1 MKSYSQFIN
10 KSVDLDE
17 SIVGR
22 YFDASRFGPG
32 GNNNTTTGMNA
43 NKKPLSATS
52 QRTPPQKQPPLKNIF
67 GNSKFGRNLRA
78 SELKTG
84 RKIRDKV
91 SQVRKEV
98 KKEVDNPNR
107 KNLAIRAGQ
116 KAINA
121 LQSPGARETLSALNQ
136 VRKRLPT
143 AKDFTPTSQAGMG
156 FGGMMTGRSFK
167 GFAPGVAARK
177 KFAPNQV
184 ITRTGAGGKGQS
196 QIIYRGDELDADGN
210 PIKKPK
216 DTSFRG
222 KAKNVLKRALG
233 IKDTPPS
240 YAKPKPKPE
249 KDDVVTGSAD
259 DEDTGSKVTQGKGG
273 GPKTPPQDAAAK
285 APKGTPRGGK
295 RKVTSSTS
303 VNVSGK
309 QREIDLRRFRPEPEK
324 PDDKI
329 RVSKPKTDPSK
340 LNKVKG
346 YPQLDLFGKSDDSS
360 KSKKKTSK
368 KRTPEQQE
376 KINAKSRATRAANQK
391 KKDDAIGQ
399 GTIPGLEDR
408 NQSRTDAAEKSG
420 VKVTGDTQP
429 KITGTK
435 KDKVTSSDNVD
446 KTSKPVEKP
455 VETPK
460 SNEVVITDTRE
471 KKTTGKKRGPKKG
484 STNVRTLARKKREE
498 QSKKR
503 ESEGLE
509 RLASAVKKQA
519 EKDEK
524 NPTFQ
529 AQKDAEK
536 STSLRGSNL
545 ERNRKELSKML
556 KLTPSSKQ
564 KKSTQIKGI
573 SDEDLARSGGSK
585 KNIDDLIVKAK
596 KGEAEE
602 QEKLVKNQEK
612 LQKRFGKP
620 GPLSATRKEIDRLR
634 KKDLVNKMKEKD
646 EEKKKIKIVKK
657 IVKKKEKD
665 EKAKTESFSWREEF
679 IWETDK
685 KYPEKVKE
693 IKPMTGK
700 NTITINPEDETSKY
714 KRGY

>member
-52 QRTPPQKQPPLKNIF
+52 QRTPQKQPPLKNIF

-295 RKVTSSTS
+295 QKVTSSTS

-346 YPQLDLFGKSDDSS
+346 YPQLDLFGDSS
-360 KSKKKTSK
+360 KSKTEKTPKKTSK
-368 KRTPEQQE
+368 KRTPEEQAE
-376 KINAKSRATRAANQK
+376 INKKRAATRAANQK

-420 VKVTGDTQP
+420 VKITGDTQP

-545 ERNRKELSKML
+545 ERNRKQLSKML

-602 QEKLVKNQEK
+602 QEKLVN
-612 LQKRFGKP
+612 
-620 GPLSATRKEIDRLR
+620 KE
-634 KKDLVNKMKEKD
+634 
-646 EEKKKIKIVKK
+646 EEKTKKKRT
-657 IVKKKEKD
+657 VKKKRTK
-665 EKAKTESFSWREEF
+665 KITKKTNESFSHWREEF

>member
-52 QRTPPQKQPPLKNIF
+52 QRTPQKQPPLKNIF

-196 QIIYRGDELDADGN
+196 QVIYRGDELDADGN

-346 YPQLDLFGKSDDSS
+346 YPQLDLFGDSS
-360 KSKKKTSK
+360 KSKTEKTPKKNSK
-368 KRTPEQQE
+368 KRTPEEQAE
-376 KINAKSRATRAANQK
+376 INKKRAATRAANQK

-420 VKVTGDTQP
+420 VKITGDTQP

-602 QEKLVKNQEK
+602 QEKLVN
-612 LQKRFGKP
+612 
-620 GPLSATRKEIDRLR
+620 KE
-634 KKDLVNKMKEKD
+634 
-646 EEKKKIKIVKK
+646 EEKTKKKRT
-657 IVKKKEKD
+657 VKKKRTK
-665 EKAKTESFSWREEF
+665 KITKKTNESFSHWREEF

>member
-52 QRTPPQKQPPLKNIF
+52 QRTPQKQPPLKNIF

-196 QIIYRGDELDADGN
+196 QVIYRGDELDADGN

-295 RKVTSSTS
+295 QKVTSSTS

-346 YPQLDLFGKSDDSS
+346 YPQLDLFGDNSS
-360 KSKKKTSK
+360 KSKTEKTPKKNSK
-368 KRTPEQQE
+368 KRTPEEQAE
-376 KINAKSRATRAANQK
+376 INKKRAATRAANQK

-420 VKVTGDTQP
+420 VKITGDTQP

-602 QEKLVKNQEK
+602 QEKLVN
-612 LQKRFGKP
+612 
-620 GPLSATRKEIDRLR
+620 KE
-634 KKDLVNKMKEKD
+634 
-646 EEKKKIKIVKK
+646 EEKTKKKRT
-657 IVKKKEKD
+657 VKKKRTK
-665 EKAKTESFSWREEF
+665 KITKKTNESFSHWREEF

>member
-52 QRTPPQKQPPLKNIF
+52 QRTPQKQPPLKNIF

-273 GPKTPPQDAAAK
+273 GPKTPPQDAAAAK

-295 RKVTSSTS
+295 QKVTSSTS

-346 YPQLDLFGKSDDSS
+346 YPQLDLFGDSS
-360 KSKKKTSK
+360 KSKTEKTPKKTSK
-368 KRTPEQQE
+368 KRTPEEQAE
-376 KINAKSRATRAANQK
+376 INKKRAATRAANQK

-420 VKVTGDTQP
+420 VKITGDTQP

-602 QEKLVKNQEK
+602 QEKLVN
-612 LQKRFGKP
+612 
-620 GPLSATRKEIDRLR
+620 KE
-634 KKDLVNKMKEKD
+634 
-646 EEKKKIKIVKK
+646 EEKTKKKRT
-657 IVKKKEKD
+657 VKKKRTK
-665 EKAKTESFSWREEF
+665 KITKKTNESFSHWREEF

>member
-52 QRTPPQKQPPLKNIF
+52 QRTPQKQPPLKNIF

-346 YPQLDLFGKSDDSS
+346 YPQLDLFGDSS
-360 KSKKKTSK
+360 KSKTEKTPKKASK
-368 KRTPEQQE
+368 KRTPEEQAE
-376 KINAKSRATRAANQK
+376 INKKRAATRAANQK

-602 QEKLVKNQEK
+602 QEKLVN
-612 LQKRFGKP
+612 
-620 GPLSATRKEIDRLR
+620 KE
-634 KKDLVNKMKEKD
+634 
-646 EEKKKIKIVKK
+646 EEKTKKKRT
-657 IVKKKEKD
+657 VKKKRTK
-665 EKAKTESFSWREEF
+665 KITKKTNESFSHWREEF

>member
-52 QRTPPQKQPPLKNIF
+52 QRTPQKQPPLKNIF

-240 YAKPKPKPE
+240 YAKPKPE

-295 RKVTSSTS
+295 QKVTSSTS

-346 YPQLDLFGKSDDSS
+346 YPQLDLFGDSS
-360 KSKKKTSK
+360 KSKTEKTPKKTSK
-368 KRTPEQQE
+368 KRTPEEQAE
-376 KINAKSRATRAANQK
+376 INKKRAATRAANQK

-420 VKVTGDTQP
+420 VKITGDTQP

-602 QEKLVKNQEK
+602 QEKLVN
-612 LQKRFGKP
+612 
-620 GPLSATRKEIDRLR
+620 KE
-634 KKDLVNKMKEKD
+634 
-646 EEKKKIKIVKK
+646 EEKTKKKRT
-657 IVKKKEKD
+657 VKKKRTK
-665 EKAKTESFSWREEF
+665 KITKKTNESFSHWREEF

>member
-52 QRTPPQKQPPLKNIF
+52 QRTPQKQPPLKNIF

-196 QIIYRGDELDADGN
+196 QVIYRGDELDADGN

-273 GPKTPPQDAAAK
+273 GPKTPPQDAAAAK

-295 RKVTSSTS
+295 QKVTSSTS

-602 QEKLVKNQEK
+602 QEKLVN
-612 LQKRFGKP
+612 
-620 GPLSATRKEIDRLR
+620 KE
-634 KKDLVNKMKEKD
+634 
-646 EEKKKIKIVKK
+646 EEKTKKKRT
-657 IVKKKEKD
+657 VKKKRTK
-665 EKAKTESFSWREEF
+665 KITKKTNESFSHWREEF

>member
-43 NKKPLSATS
+43 NKKPLTATS
-52 QRTPPQKQPPLKNIF
+52 QRTPQTQKQPPLKNIY

-78 SELKTG
+78 AELKTG

-91 SQVRKEV
+91 SQVKKEV

-196 QIIYRGDELDADGN
+196 QVIYRGDELDADGN

-222 KAKNVLKRALG
+222 KLKNVAKRALG

-273 GPKTPPQDAAAK
+273 GPKTPPQDAAAE
-285 APKGTPRGGK
+285 APKAK
-295 RKVTSSTS
+295 RTVNKKASSTS
-303 VNVSGK
+303 VNVSRK
-309 QREIDLRRFRPEPEK
+309 QPQRSFRPEPEK

-329 RVSKPKTDPSK
+329 RVTTPKTDPSK
-340 LNKVKG
+340 LNPVKG
-346 YPQLDLFGKSDDSS
+346 YKQEDLPGIKSDDSS
-360 KSKKKTSK
+360 KSKTEKTPKKTRK
-368 KRTPEQQE
+368 KRTPEQQAE
-376 KINAKSRATRAANQK
+376 INKKRAATRAANKK

-399 GTIPGLEDR
+399 QSFDFDNLEQTKK
-408 NQSRTDAAEKSG
+408 NAAEKSG
-420 VKVTGDTQP
+420 VKITGDTQP

-455 VETPK
+455 VEKPK
-460 SNEVVITDTRE
+460 SNEVAITDARE
-471 KKTTGKKRGPKKG
+471 KKTPGKKRGPKKG
-484 STNVRTLARKKREE
+484 STNVRTLARQNREKKQQET
-498 QSKKR
+498 QAK
-503 ESEGLE
+503 E
-509 RLASAVKKQA
+509 RLASAVKDQ
-519 EKDEK
+519 EQKDKK
-524 NPTFQ
+524 NPIEQ
-529 AQKDAEK
+529 AKQDSKT
-536 STSLRGSNL
+536 STALKGSNL
-545 ERNRKELSKML
+545 DRNRKELAKML
-556 KLTPSSKQ
+556 NLTPSSKS
-564 KKSTQIKGI
+564 KTSTQIKGI

-585 KNIDDLIVKAK
+585 KNIDDLIIKAK

-602 QEKLVKNQEK
+602 QEKLVNKEEEK
-612 LQKRFGKP
+612 
-620 GPLSATRKEIDRLR
+620 TRK
-634 KKDLVNKMKEKD
+634 KKT
-646 EEKKKIKIVKK
+646 
-657 IVKKKEKD
+657 VKKKRTK
-665 EKAKTESFSWREEF
+665 KITKKTNESFSHWREEF

>member
-43 NKKPLSATS
+43 NKKPLTATS
-52 QRTPPQKQPPLKNIF
+52 QRTPQKQPPLKNIY

-78 SELKTG
+78 AELKTG

-91 SQVRKEV
+91 SQVKKEV

-196 QIIYRGDELDADGN
+196 QVIYRGDELDADGN

-222 KAKNVLKRALG
+222 KLKNVAKRALG

-273 GPKTPPQDAAAK
+273 GPKTPPQDAAAE
-285 APKGTPRGGK
+285 APKAK
-295 RKVTSSTS
+295 RTVNKKASSTS
-303 VNVSGK
+303 VNVSRK
-309 QREIDLRRFRPEPEK
+309 QPQRSFRPEPEK

-329 RVSKPKTDPSK
+329 RVTTPKTDPSK
-340 LNKVKG
+340 LNPVKG
-346 YPQLDLFGKSDDSS
+346 YKQEDLPGIKSDDSS
-360 KSKKKTSK
+360 KSKTEKTPKKPRK
-368 KRTPEQQE
+368 QRTPEEQAE
-376 KINAKSRATRAANQK
+376 INKKRAATRAANKK

-408 NQSRTDAAEKSG
+408 NQSRTNAAEKSG
-420 VKVTGDTQP
+420 VKITGDTQP

-455 VETPK
+455 VEKPK

-602 QEKLVKNQEK
+602 QEKLVNKEEEK
-612 LQKRFGKP
+612 
-620 GPLSATRKEIDRLR
+620 TRK
-634 KKDLVNKMKEKD
+634 KKT
-646 EEKKKIKIVKK
+646 
-657 IVKKKEKD
+657 VKKKRTK
-665 EKAKTESFSWREEF
+665 KITKKTNESFSHWREEF

>member
-52 QRTPPQKQPPLKNIF
+52 QRTPQKQPPLKNIF

-196 QIIYRGDELDADGN
+196 QVIYRGDELDADGN

-295 RKVTSSTS
+295 QKVTSSTS

-346 YPQLDLFGKSDDSS
+346 YPQLDLFGDSS
-360 KSKKKTSK
+360 KSKTEKTPKKTSK
-368 KRTPEQQE
+368 KRTPEEQAE
-376 KINAKSRATRAANQK
+376 INKKRAATRAANQK

-420 VKVTGDTQP
+420 VKITGDTQP

-545 ERNRKELSKML
+545 ERNRKQLSKML

-602 QEKLVKNQEK
+602 QEKLVN
-612 LQKRFGKP
+612 
-620 GPLSATRKEIDRLR
+620 KE
-634 KKDLVNKMKEKD
+634 
-646 EEKKKIKIVKK
+646 EEKTKKKRT
-657 IVKKKEKD
+657 VKKKRTK
-665 EKAKTESFSWREEF
+665 KITKKTNESFSHWREEF

>member
-52 QRTPPQKQPPLKNIF
+52 QRTPQKQPPLKNIF

-196 QIIYRGDELDADGN
+196 QVIYRGDELDADGN

-273 GPKTPPQDAAAK
+273 GPKTPPQDAAK

-295 RKVTSSTS
+295 QKVTSSTS

-346 YPQLDLFGKSDDSS
+346 YPQLDLFGDSS
-360 KSKKKTSK
+360 KSKTEKTPKKTSK
-368 KRTPEQQE
+368 KRTPEEQAE
-376 KINAKSRATRAANQK
+376 INKKRAATRAANQK

-420 VKVTGDTQP
+420 VKITGDTQP

-602 QEKLVKNQEK
+602 QEKLVN
-612 LQKRFGKP
+612 
-620 GPLSATRKEIDRLR
+620 KE
-634 KKDLVNKMKEKD
+634 
-646 EEKKKIKIVKK
+646 EEKTKKKRT
-657 IVKKKEKD
+657 VKKKRTK
-665 EKAKTESFSWREEF
+665 KITKKTNESFSHWREEF

>member
-121 LQSPGARETLSALNQ
+121 LQSQGARETLSALNQ

-295 RKVTSSTS
+295 QKVTSSTS

-346 YPQLDLFGKSDDSS
+346 YPQLDLFGDSS
-360 KSKKKTSK
+360 KSKTEKTPKKTSK
-368 KRTPEQQE
+368 KRTPEEQAE
-376 KINAKSRATRAANQK
+376 INKKRAATRAANQK

-420 VKVTGDTQP
+420 VKITGDTQP

-602 QEKLVKNQEK
+602 QEKLVN
-612 LQKRFGKP
+612 
-620 GPLSATRKEIDRLR
+620 KE
-634 KKDLVNKMKEKD
+634 
-646 EEKKKIKIVKK
+646 EEKTKKKRT
-657 IVKKKEKD
+657 VKKKRTK
-665 EKAKTESFSWREEF
+665 KITKKTNESFSHWREEF

>member
-52 QRTPPQKQPPLKNIF
+52 QRTPQKQPPLKNIF

-273 GPKTPPQDAAAK
+273 GPKTPPQDAAK

-295 RKVTSSTS
+295 QKVTSSTS

-346 YPQLDLFGKSDDSS
+346 YPQLDLFGDSS
-360 KSKKKTSK
+360 KSKTEKTPKKNSK
-368 KRTPEQQE
+368 KRTPEEQAE
-376 KINAKSRATRAANQK
+376 INKKRAATRAANQK

-420 VKVTGDTQP
+420 VKITGDTQP

-602 QEKLVKNQEK
+602 QEKLVN
-612 LQKRFGKP
+612 
-620 GPLSATRKEIDRLR
+620 KE
-634 KKDLVNKMKEKD
+634 
-646 EEKKKIKIVKK
+646 EEKTKKKRT
-657 IVKKKEKD
+657 VKKKRTK
-665 EKAKTESFSWREEF
+665 KITKKTNESFSHWREEF

>member
-52 QRTPPQKQPPLKNIF
+52 QRTPQKQPPLKNIF

-273 GPKTPPQDAAAK
+273 GPKTPPQDAAK

-295 RKVTSSTS
+295 QKVTSSTS

-346 YPQLDLFGKSDDSS
+346 YPQLDLFGDSS
-360 KSKKKTSK
+360 KSKTEKTPKKTSK
-368 KRTPEQQE
+368 KRTPEEQAE
-376 KINAKSRATRAANQK
+376 INKKRAATRAANQK

-602 QEKLVKNQEK
+602 QEKLVN
-612 LQKRFGKP
+612 
-620 GPLSATRKEIDRLR
+620 KE
-634 KKDLVNKMKEKD
+634 
-646 EEKKKIKIVKK
+646 EEKTKKKRT
-657 IVKKKEKD
+657 VKKKRTK
-665 EKAKTESFSWREEF
+665 KITKKTNESFSHWREEF

>member
-52 QRTPPQKQPPLKNIF
+52 QRTPQKQPPLKNIF

-196 QIIYRGDELDADGN
+196 QVIYRGDELDADGN

-273 GPKTPPQDAAAK
+273 GPKTPPQDAAK

-346 YPQLDLFGKSDDSS
+346 YPQLDLFGDNSS
-360 KSKKKTSK
+360 KSKTEKTPKKTRTK
-368 KRTPEQQE
+368 KTPEQQAE
-376 KINAKSRATRAANQK
+376 INKKRAATRAANQK

-420 VKVTGDTQP
+420 VKITGDTQP

-602 QEKLVKNQEK
+602 QEKLVN
-612 LQKRFGKP
+612 
-620 GPLSATRKEIDRLR
+620 KE
-634 KKDLVNKMKEKD
+634 
-646 EEKKKIKIVKK
+646 EEKTKKKRT
-657 IVKKKEKD
+657 VKKKRTK
-665 EKAKTESFSWREEF
+665 KITKKTNESFSHWREEF

>member
-52 QRTPPQKQPPLKNIF
+52 QRTPQKQPPLKNIF

-295 RKVTSSTS
+295 QKVTSSTS

-346 YPQLDLFGKSDDSS
+346 YPQLDLFGDSS
-360 KSKKKTSK
+360 KSKTEKTPKKTRTK
-368 KRTPEQQE
+368 KTPEQQAE
-376 KINAKSRATRAANQK
+376 INKKRAATRAANQK

-420 VKVTGDTQP
+420 VKITGDTQP

-602 QEKLVKNQEK
+602 QEKLVN
-612 LQKRFGKP
+612 
-620 GPLSATRKEIDRLR
+620 KE
-634 KKDLVNKMKEKD
+634 
-646 EEKKKIKIVKK
+646 EEKTKKKRT
-657 IVKKKEKD
+657 VKKKRTK
-665 EKAKTESFSWREEF
+665 KITKKTNESFSHWREEF

>member
-43 NKKPLSATS
+43 NKKPLTATS
-52 QRTPPQKQPPLKNIF
+52 QRTPQKQPPLKNIY

-78 SELKTG
+78 AELKTG

-91 SQVRKEV
+91 SQVKKEV

-196 QIIYRGDELDADGN
+196 QVIYRGDELDADGN

-222 KAKNVLKRALG
+222 KLKNVAKRALG

-273 GPKTPPQDAAAK
+273 GPKTPPQDAAAE
-285 APKGTPRGGK
+285 APKAK
-295 RKVTSSTS
+295 RTVNKKASSTS
-303 VNVSGK
+303 VNVSRK
-309 QREIDLRRFRPEPEK
+309 QPQRSFRPEPEK

-329 RVSKPKTDPSK
+329 RISTPKTDPSK
-340 LNKVKG
+340 LNPVKG
-346 YPQLDLFGKSDDSS
+346 YKQEDLPGIKSDDSS
-360 KSKKKTSK
+360 KSKTEKTPKKPRK
-368 KRTPEQQE
+368 QRTPEEQAE
-376 KINAKSRATRAANQK
+376 INKKRAATRAANQK

-399 GTIPGLEDR
+399 QSFDFDNLEQTKK
-408 NQSRTDAAEKSG
+408 NAAEKSG
-420 VKVTGDTQP
+420 VKITGDTQP

-602 QEKLVKNQEK
+602 QEKLVNKEEEK
-612 LQKRFGKP
+612 
-620 GPLSATRKEIDRLR
+620 TRK
-634 KKDLVNKMKEKD
+634 KKT
-646 EEKKKIKIVKK
+646 
-657 IVKKKEKD
+657 VKKKRTK
-665 EKAKTESFSWREEF
+665 KITKKTNESFSHWREEF

>member
-52 QRTPPQKQPPLKNIF
+52 QRTPQKQPPLKNIF

-196 QIIYRGDELDADGN
+196 QVIYRGDELDADGN

-295 RKVTSSTS
+295 QKVTSSTS

-346 YPQLDLFGKSDDSS
+346 YPQLDLFGDNSS
-360 KSKKKTSK
+360 KSKTEKTPKKTSK
-368 KRTPEQQE
+368 KRTPEEQAE
-376 KINAKSRATRAANQK
+376 INKKRAATRAANQK

-420 VKVTGDTQP
+420 VKITGDTQP

-545 ERNRKELSKML
+545 ERNRKQLSKML

-602 QEKLVKNQEK
+602 QEKLVN
-612 LQKRFGKP
+612 
-620 GPLSATRKEIDRLR
+620 KE
-634 KKDLVNKMKEKD
+634 
-646 EEKKKIKIVKK
+646 EEKTKKKRT
-657 IVKKKEKD
+657 VKKKRTK
-665 EKAKTESFSWREEF
+665 KITKKTNESFSHWREEF

>member
-52 QRTPPQKQPPLKNIF
+52 QRTPQKQPPLKNIF

-196 QIIYRGDELDADGN
+196 QVIYRGDELDADGN

-273 GPKTPPQDAAAK
+273 GPKTPPQDAAK

-295 RKVTSSTS
+295 QKVTSSTS

-420 VKVTGDTQP
+420 VKITGDTQP

-545 ERNRKELSKML
+545 ERNRKQLSKML

-602 QEKLVKNQEK
+602 QEKLVN
-612 LQKRFGKP
+612 
-620 GPLSATRKEIDRLR
+620 KE
-634 KKDLVNKMKEKD
+634 
-646 EEKKKIKIVKK
+646 EEKTKKKRT
-657 IVKKKEKD
+657 VKKKRTK
-665 EKAKTESFSWREEF
+665 KITKKTNESFSHWREEF

>member
-52 QRTPPQKQPPLKNIF
+52 QRTPQKQPPLKNIF

-196 QIIYRGDELDADGN
+196 QVIYRGDELDADGN

-346 YPQLDLFGKSDDSS
+346 YPQLDLFGDNSS
-360 KSKKKTSK
+360 KSKTEKTPKKTSK
-368 KRTPEQQE
+368 KRTPEEQAE
-376 KINAKSRATRAANQK
+376 INKKRAATRAANQK

-420 VKVTGDTQP
+420 VKITGDTQP

-602 QEKLVKNQEK
+602 QEKLVN
-612 LQKRFGKP
+612 
-620 GPLSATRKEIDRLR
+620 KE
-634 KKDLVNKMKEKD
+634 
-646 EEKKKIKIVKK
+646 EEKTKKKRT
-657 IVKKKEKD
+657 VKKKRTK
-665 EKAKTESFSWREEF
+665 KIPKKTNESFSHWREEF

>member
-273 GPKTPPQDAAAK
+273 GPKTPPQDAAAAK

-295 RKVTSSTS
+295 QKVTSSTS

-346 YPQLDLFGKSDDSS
+346 YPQLDLFGDSS
-360 KSKKKTSK
+360 KSKTEKTPKKNSK
-368 KRTPEQQE
+368 KRTPEEQAE
-376 KINAKSRATRAANQK
+376 INKKRAATRAANQK

-420 VKVTGDTQP
+420 VKITGDTQP

-602 QEKLVKNQEK
+602 QEKLVN
-612 LQKRFGKP
+612 
-620 GPLSATRKEIDRLR
+620 KE
-634 KKDLVNKMKEKD
+634 
-646 EEKKKIKIVKK
+646 EEKTKKKRT
-657 IVKKKEKD
+657 VKKKRTK
-665 EKAKTESFSWREEF
+665 KITKKTNESFSHWREEF

>member
-196 QIIYRGDELDADGN
+196 QVIYRGDELDADGN

-346 YPQLDLFGKSDDSS
+346 YPQLDLFGDSS
-360 KSKKKTSK
+360 KSKTEKTPKKTSK

-420 VKVTGDTQP
+420 VKITGDTQP

-602 QEKLVKNQEK
+602 QEKLVN
-612 LQKRFGKP
+612 
-620 GPLSATRKEIDRLR
+620 KE
-634 KKDLVNKMKEKD
+634 
-646 EEKKKIKIVKK
+646 EEKTKKKRT
-657 IVKKKEKD
+657 VKKKRTK
-665 EKAKTESFSWREEF
+665 KITKKTNESFSHWREEF

>member
-52 QRTPPQKQPPLKNIF
+52 QRTPQKQPPLKNIF

-196 QIIYRGDELDADGN
+196 QVIYRGDELDADGN

-273 GPKTPPQDAAAK
+273 GPKTPPQDAAK

-346 YPQLDLFGKSDDSS
+346 YPQLDLFGDSS
-360 KSKKKTSK
+360 KSKTEKTPKKNSK
-368 KRTPEQQE
+368 KRTPEEQAE
-376 KINAKSRATRAANQK
+376 INKKRAATRAANQK

-420 VKVTGDTQP
+420 VKITGDTQP

-602 QEKLVKNQEK
+602 QEKLVN
-612 LQKRFGKP
+612 
-620 GPLSATRKEIDRLR
+620 KE
-634 KKDLVNKMKEKD
+634 
-646 EEKKKIKIVKK
+646 EEKTKKKRT
-657 IVKKKEKD
+657 VKKKRTK
-665 EKAKTESFSWREEF
+665 KITKKTNESFSHWREEF

>member
-52 QRTPPQKQPPLKNIF
+52 QRTPQKQPPLKNIF

-295 RKVTSSTS
+295 QKVTSSTS

-346 YPQLDLFGKSDDSS
+346 YPQLDLFGDSS
-360 KSKKKTSK
+360 KSKTEKTPKKNSK
-368 KRTPEQQE
+368 KRTPEEQAE
-376 KINAKSRATRAANQK
+376 INKKRAATRAANQK

-420 VKVTGDTQP
+420 VKITGDTQP

-602 QEKLVKNQEK
+602 QEKLVN
-612 LQKRFGKP
+612 
-620 GPLSATRKEIDRLR
+620 KE
-634 KKDLVNKMKEKD
+634 
-646 EEKKKIKIVKK
+646 EEKTKKKRT
-657 IVKKKEKD
+657 VKKKRTK
-665 EKAKTESFSWREEF
+665 KITKKTNESFSHWREEF

>member
-52 QRTPPQKQPPLKNIF
+52 QRTPQKQPPLKNIF

-273 GPKTPPQDAAAK
+273 GPKTPPQDAAAAK

-295 RKVTSSTS
+295 QKVTSSTS

-368 KRTPEQQE
+368 KRTPEEQAE
-376 KINAKSRATRAANQK
+376 INKKRAATRAANQK

-420 VKVTGDTQP
+420 VKITGDTQP

-545 ERNRKELSKML
+545 ERNRKQLSKML

-602 QEKLVKNQEK
+602 QEKLVN
-612 LQKRFGKP
+612 
-620 GPLSATRKEIDRLR
+620 KE
-634 KKDLVNKMKEKD
+634 
-646 EEKKKIKIVKK
+646 EEKTKKKRT
-657 IVKKKEKD
+657 VKKKRTK
-665 EKAKTESFSWREEF
+665 KITKKTNESFSHWREEF

>member
-52 QRTPPQKQPPLKNIF
+52 QRTPQKQPPLKNIF

-196 QIIYRGDELDADGN
+196 QVIYRGDELDADGN

-346 YPQLDLFGKSDDSS
+346 YPQLDLFGDSS
-360 KSKKKTSK
+360 KSKTEKTPKKNSK
-368 KRTPEQQE
+368 KRTPEEQAE
-376 KINAKSRATRAANQK
+376 INKKRAATRAANQK

-602 QEKLVKNQEK
+602 QEKLVN
-612 LQKRFGKP
+612 
-620 GPLSATRKEIDRLR
+620 KE
-634 KKDLVNKMKEKD
+634 
-646 EEKKKIKIVKK
+646 EEKTKKKRT
-657 IVKKKEKD
+657 VKKKRTK
-665 EKAKTESFSWREEF
+665 KITKKTNESFSHWREEF